1 VARGQHGIF
10 KEAGYRAH
18 DVTWAIVTF
27 ADGAILTYDAALLA
41 SGGEPG
47 RLKVTRGGPPGHVRP
62 ALAE

>member
-1 VARGQHGIF
+1 MVIFGAGAAGTAAAR
-10 KEAGYRAH
+10 R
-18 DVTWAIVTF
+18 VTF

-41 SGGEPG
+41 SGGEPR